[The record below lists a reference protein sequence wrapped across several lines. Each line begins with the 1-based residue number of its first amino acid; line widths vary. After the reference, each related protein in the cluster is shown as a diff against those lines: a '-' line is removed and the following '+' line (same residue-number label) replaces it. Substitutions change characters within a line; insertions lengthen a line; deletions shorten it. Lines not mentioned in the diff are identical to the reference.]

1 MRLLLLLSLAIA
13 ATGTQLYDAPAD
25 VGVTGQY
32 IVVLKEGENL
42 DNIIDRLMTAA
53 NSQKISALVKRR
65 YRTVINGF
73 VVQLDDDI
81 NGRQML
87 LSLSG
92 VEYVEQDKMIHKDL
106 VVGSWGIDR
115 IDQRDNELN
124 NDMTLDGYGEG
135 VHIYVIDTGINP
147 DHVDFGGRAIAIKD
161 FVDEDGTAIDC
172 DGHGTHCAGTTA
184 SNTYGIAREA
194 TVYGVRILD
203 CFGSGLI
210 SSSVAAMDWIA
221 TEGKRPAV
229 ASMSYGGFFSP
240 TEFQA
245 ANRAKQLG
253 VVLVTSAGNSN
264 ADACLQSPAGSPDVI
279 TVGSTDRDDV
289 RSSFSNYGRCVQ
301 LFAPGSSIISL
312 AHDSNDGTRTYS
324 GTSMACPH
332 VAGIAAV
339 LLGQGY
345 SAQQVYDKIISSA
358 TLGVVTNPNA
368 APNLLAYCS

>member
-32 IVVLKEGENL
+32 IVVLKEGENV
-42 DNIIDRLMTAA
+42 DGIIDRLTTAA

-87 LSLSG
+87 LSLPG

-147 DHVDFGGRAIAIKD
+147 YHEDFGGRAIAIKD

-240 TEFQA
+240 SEFQA

-279 TVGSTDRDDV
+279 TVGSTDRYDV

-345 SAQQVYDKIISSA
+345 SAQQVYDKITSSA
-358 TLGVVTNPNA
+358 TLGVVANPNA